1 MGAGS
6 YFHEQVD
13 VVAHEAV
20 GEDAVAGEV
29 FIHAHEGAEFFLFVG
44 AEGEAFVDDA
54 GDAVVDGGFCGGGW
68 MGG

>member
-1 MGAGS
+1 
-6 YFHEQVD
+6 VD

-54 GDAVVDGGFCGGGW
+54 GDAVVDGGFCGGG
-68 MGG
+68 